1 MLSKDGPTPSSC
13 TDHADKIRIH
23 AAKLK
28 GRYGSKICM
37 ALLVV
42 KQFAQSVGAIAI
54 GNKFVVR
61 SRYYFVHPPRLAAHS
76 TYVRIDCSR

>member
-1 MLSKDGPTPSSC
+1 M
-13 TDHADKIRIH
+13 
-23 AAKLK
+23 
-28 GRYGSKICM
+28 KICM
-37 ALLVV
+37 ALSVV

-61 SRYYFVHPPRLAAHS
+61 NRYYFVHPPRLAAHS